1 MLVLNR
7 GVNECIAIG
16 DSIVVTILGI
26 DGDRVKIGIQ
36 APREI
41 SILRGEIRDAVL
53 AQHKI
58 QEKLIE
64 GSPSESFDE
73 LRRVLVEVTSE
84 SDLDSSINN
93 AALSKKNPD

>member
-7 GVNECIAIG
+7 EVNETIAIG

-41 SILRGEIRDAVL
+41 LILRGEIRDAVMD
-53 AQHKI
+53 QIKI
-58 QEKLIE
+58 QQKMLNEVNE
-64 GSPSESFDE
+64 DSFSE
-73 LRRVLVEVTSE
+73 LRSLLAEE
-84 SDLDSSINN
+84 SDVSAETECTAKDTPSQQ
-93 AALSKKNPD
+93 